1 MNKPNMKWKR
11 FLNAWAGIVVAVKEE
26 AHMKIHL
33 LAAFIVVLLGFIFR
47 LSAQEWLV
55 LLVVIA
61 LVISLEL
68 MNTAIERAVDLVTK
82 EFHPLAKAAKDIAAG
97 AVLVAAVVA
106 GIVGAI
112 IFLPHIVNKW

>member
-1 MNKPNMKWKR
+1 MKWKR
-11 FLNAWAGIVVAVKEE
+11 FLDAWAGIVVAVKEE

-33 LAAFIVVLLGFIFR
+33 LAAFVAVSLAFMFR
-47 LSAQEWLV
+47 LSVQEWLV

-68 MNTAIERAVDLVTK
+68 INTAIERAVDLVTE

-97 AVLVAAVVA
+97 AVLVAAVIA
-106 GIVGAI
+106 AIVGAI
-112 IFLPHIVNKW
+112 IFLPYII